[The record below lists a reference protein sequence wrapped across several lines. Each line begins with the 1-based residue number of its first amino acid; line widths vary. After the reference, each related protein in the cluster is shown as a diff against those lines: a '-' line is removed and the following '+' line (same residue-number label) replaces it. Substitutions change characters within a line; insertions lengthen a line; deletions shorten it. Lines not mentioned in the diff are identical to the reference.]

1 MINSPNIATRFAP
14 FFIFLLSGVFLSG
27 CATIESGS
35 HHDVTASFDNYK
47 TFSWIADQPMITG
60 SGEDAAVSPLTQK
73 KIVDAIEAELERK
86 GFVYLANRESADFV
100 LSYTVGTRDKIE
112 PTSYPS
118 VYRGAWGRRH
128 LYGPDYYEAD
138 VVLYTYT
145 EGTLGVDVF
154 DGGSKEPVWHGWAK
168 KTIST
173 SDRQDPTP
181 SIEKAVVA
189 VFNEF
194 PPKD

>member
-1 MINSPNIATRFAP
+1 MHVPTTSMRSAR
-14 FFIFLLSGVFLSG
+14 FFIFLLSGVLLIG

-35 HHDVTASFDNYK
+35 HHDVTASFDHYQ

-60 SGEDAAVSPLTQK
+60 SGEAAAVSPLTQK
-73 KIVDAIEAELERK
+73 MIVAAIETELESN
-86 GFVYLANRESADFV
+86 GFMYLADRESADFV

-154 DGGSKEPVWHGWAK
+154 DGASKEPVWHGWAK
-168 KTIST
+168 KTISS

-181 SIEKAVVA
+181 SIEKAVAA
-189 VFNEF
+189 VFKDF